1 MNGHIFFRDK
11 PSFLNRNGGLYVTE
25 FTTQSKEQFNRLSIV
40 SILLGGSFLAILNQ
54 TLLIT
59 ATPHIMEEFNLT
71 ENSGQ
76 WVTTI
81 FMLVNGIMIPI
92 TAFLMETF
100 TTRRLFVVSMS
111 TFILGT
117 IVCALSANFP
127 MLMVGRVIQAA
138 GAGIIMPLMMTIFML
153 IFAVERRGF
162 AMGISGLVISFAP
175 AIGPSLSG
183 WLIEIFPW
191 RSLFYIILPLAL
203 IDLIIGIFFMKNIIT
218 RTFPKVDFLS
228 IILSMFGFGGLLYGF
243 SSVGNYGWSNKGVI
257 VSLIVGAITLTIFIV
272 RQLKLKQPILE
283 FRVFTYK
290 VYTLTTIIGMIVFT
304 MLIAAETIL
313 PIYMQL
319 MAGFT
324 AFESGLM
331 ILPGAMIMG
340 ILSPFIGKI
349 FDAIGARWL
358 LIIGLAIVSVTTV
371 FYTNLTEHT
380 SLMYLAVVFAIRMIG
395 ISMVMMPSTTAG
407 LNVLPTRLIPH
418 GTAMTNTMRQ
428 VAASIGTATLV
439 TIMSLT
445 AKDPSEAGVQGLIHG
460 VNIAFIVATIIA
472 IIGLLLSFYV
482 KDHKPIKEEQS
493 TAEM

>member
-1 MNGHIFFRDK
+1 M
-11 PSFLNRNGGLYVTE
+11 TE
-25 FTTQSKEQFNRLSIV
+25 FTTQNSEQYNRLTIV
-40 SILLGGSFLAILNQ
+40 AILLGGSFLAILNQ

-59 ATPHIMEEFNLT
+59 ATPHIMTEFNLT

-81 FMLVNGIMIPI
+81 FMLVNGVMIPI

-100 TTRRLFVVSMS
+100 TARRLFVVSMS
-111 TFILGT
+111 TFIVGT
-117 IVCALSANFP
+117 IVCAFSINFP
-127 MLMVGRVIQAA
+127 ILMVGRIIQAA

-162 AMGISGLVISFAP
+162 AMGMTGLVISFAP
-175 AIGPSLSG
+175 ALGPSLSG
-183 WLIEIFPW
+183 WLIEFLPW
-191 RSLFYIILPLAL
+191 RSLFYIILPLAI
-203 IDLIIGIFFMKNIIT
+203 IDLIIGYFFMKNIIT
-218 RTFPKVDFLS
+218 RTFPKVDYVS
-228 IILSMFGFGGLLYGF
+228 IVLSMFGFGGLLYGF

-257 VSLIVGAITLTIFIV
+257 ISLIVGTITLTLFIL
-272 RQLKLKQPILE
+272 RQFKLKQPVLE

-290 VYTLTTIIGMIVFT
+290 IYTFTTVIGMIAFT
-304 MLIAAETIL
+304 MLIASETIL

-324 AFESGLM
+324 ALESGIM
-331 ILPGAMIMG
+331 IFPGALIMG
-340 ILSPFIGKI
+340 ILSPFIGRI

-358 LIIGLAIVSVTTV
+358 LIIGLSIMSVTT
-371 FYTNLTEHT
+371 FFFTNLTEST
-380 SLMYLAVVFAIRMIG
+380 SLTYLTIVFAIRMVG

-445 AKDPSEAGVQGLIHG
+445 ATDPSEKGAQALIDG
-460 VNIAFIVATIIA
+460 VNIAFYVATA
-472 IIGLLLSFYV
+472 ITIVGLILSLYV
-482 KDHKPIKEEQS
+482 KDKKHKSSQGPPMKKAAQH
-493 TAEM
+493 

>member
-1 MNGHIFFRDK
+1 MAK
-11 PSFLNRNGGLYVTE
+11 
-25 FTTQSKEQFNRLSIV
+25 FTTKNEEQFNKKSIV
-40 SILLGGSFLAILNQ
+40 AILLAGTFLAILNQ

-59 ATPHIMEEFNLT
+59 ATPHIMIEFNLS

-100 TTRRLFVVSMS
+100 TSRRLFFVSMAI
-111 TFILGT
+111 FIIGT
-117 IVCALSANFP
+117 IVCAVCLNFP
-127 MLMVGRVIQAA
+127 MLMVGRIVQAV
-138 GAGIIMPLMMTIFML
+138 GAGIMMPLMMTIFML
-153 IFAVERRGF
+153 IFAVEKRGF
-162 AMGISGLVISFAP
+162 AMGMAGLVISFAP
-175 AIGPSLSG
+175 ALGPSLSG
-183 WLIEIFPW
+183 WLIEILPW
-191 RSLFYIILPLAL
+191 RSLFYIIIPLSL
-203 IDLIIGIFFMKNIIT
+203 IDLILAFFFMRNIIT
-218 RTFPKVDFLS
+218 RTFPKVDYLS

-243 SSVGNYGWSNKGVI
+243 SSVGNYGWSNPAVI
-257 VSLIVGAITLTIFIV
+257 MSLIIGSITLTIFIF
-272 RQLKLKQPILE
+272 RQFSLKEPVLE

-290 VYTLTTIIGMIVFT
+290 VYTLTTVIGMVGFM

-331 ILPGAMIMG
+331 ILPGALIMG

-358 LIIGLAIVSVTTV
+358 LIIGLSIMTVTTL
-371 FYTNLTEHT
+371 FFTNLSSST
-380 SLMYLAVVFAIRMIG
+380 SLIYLATVFAIRMVG

-439 TIMSLT
+439 TIMSVT
-445 AKDPSEAGVQGLIHG
+445 ALAPNHATDTEALIHG
-460 VNIAFIVATIIA
+460 VNIAFYVATAITFIA
-472 IIGLLLSFYV
+472 LILSFYV
-482 KDHKPIKEEQS
+482 KDRNVRANEKKSASQ
-493 TAEM
+493 M

>member
-1 MNGHIFFRDK
+1 M
-11 PSFLNRNGGLYVTE
+11 TE
-25 FTTQSKEQFNRLSIV
+25 FTTQSSEQYNRLTIV
-40 SILLGGSFLAILNQ
+40 AILLGGSFLAILNQ

-59 ATPHIMEEFNLT
+59 ATPHIMTEFKLT

-81 FMLVNGIMIPI
+81 FMLVNGVMIPI

-111 TFILGT
+111 TFIVGT
-117 IVCALSANFP
+117 IVCAFSFNFP
-127 MLMVGRVIQAA
+127 ILMVGRIIQAA

-162 AMGISGLVISFAP
+162 AMGMTGLVISFAP
-175 AIGPSLSG
+175 ALGPSLSG
-183 WLIEIFPW
+183 WLIEFLPW
-191 RSLFYIILPLAL
+191 RSLFYIIFPLAI
-203 IDLIIGIFFMKNIIT
+203 IDLIIGYFFMKNIIT
-218 RTFPKVDFLS
+218 RTFPKVDYVS
-228 IILSMFGFGGLLYGF
+228 IVLSMFGFGGLLYGF
-243 SSVGNYGWSNKGVI
+243 SSVGNYGWANKGVMI
-257 VSLIVGAITLTIFIV
+257 SLIVGTITLTMFIL
-272 RQLKLKQPILE
+272 RQFKLKQPILE

-290 VYTLTTIIGMIVFT
+290 VYTFTTVIGMIAFT
-304 MLIAAETIL
+304 MLIASETIL

-324 AFESGLM
+324 ALESGLM
-331 ILPGAMIMG
+331 ILPGALIMG
-340 ILSPFIGKI
+340 ILSPFIGRI

-358 LIIGLAIVSVTTV
+358 LIIGLSIMSVTT
-371 FYTNLTEHT
+371 FFFTNLTEST
-380 SLMYLAVVFAIRMIG
+380 SLAYLTIVFAIRMIG

-428 VAASIGTATLV
+428 VAASIGTATLI

-445 AKDPSEAGVQGLIHG
+445 ADVSTKHGSQALIHG
-460 VNIAFIVATIIA
+460 VNIAFYVATA
-472 IIGLLLSFYV
+472 TTIIGLILSFYV
-482 KDHKPIKEEQS
+482 KDKNQFIQERTVAK
-493 TAEM
+493 M